1 MVRLYYQTVKA
12 GGDSALAAHALLEH
26 MLDIAPDA
34 LQYDGAGR
42 PFVPGGP
49 CVSLS
54 HTREAAAVAVSGT
67 PVGVDVE
74 KIRPIRPG
82 LARRVMSE
90 PEYRWFLSQGQK
102 SEDFF
107 TLWTLKES
115 YYKFLGT
122 GLPGFPNGTE
132 FYREGGCWQLRGA
145 DHRFWV
151 IRKKELLIALCS
163 DEQQVQQMDFSESSD

>member
-1 MVRLYYQTVKA
+1 MVRLYYREVQTGA
-12 GGDSALAAHALLEH
+12 DSVLAAHALLEQA
-26 MLDIAPDA
+26 LDIAPDV
-34 LQYDGAGR
+34 LQYDGAGI

-54 HTREAAAVAVSGT
+54 HTGGAAAAAVSGT

-74 KIRPIRPG
+74 KIRPVRPG
-82 LARRVMSE
+82 LARRVMSGA
-90 PEYRWFLSQGQK
+90 EYRWFLSQGQK

-122 GLPGFPNGTE
+122 GLPGFPNNTE
-132 FYREGGCWQLRGA
+132 FYREGGAWRLRGA
-145 DHRFWV
+145 DHSFFV
-151 IRKKELLIALCS
+151 YRKKELLIALCS
-163 DEQQVQQMDFSESSD
+163 DEQQVQAFSESSD